1 MILQGG
7 CRLAQ
12 GQAGDTRVSGGQL
25 SGQDMLKTTGC
36 EINDFLLP
44 GLLLGHA
51 GRGTG
56 LSLQEGEDAFAGYK
70 FYRNR

>member
-1 MILQGG
+1 MA
-7 CRLAQ
+7 R
-12 GQAGDTRVSGGQL
+12 GQEGDTRVSGGQL

-36 EINDFLLP
+36 EINEINDFLLP

>member
-1 MILQGG
+1 
-7 CRLAQ
+7 
-12 GQAGDTRVSGGQL
+12 
-25 SGQDMLKTTGC
+25 MLKTTGC
-36 EINDFLLP
+36 EINEINDFLLP